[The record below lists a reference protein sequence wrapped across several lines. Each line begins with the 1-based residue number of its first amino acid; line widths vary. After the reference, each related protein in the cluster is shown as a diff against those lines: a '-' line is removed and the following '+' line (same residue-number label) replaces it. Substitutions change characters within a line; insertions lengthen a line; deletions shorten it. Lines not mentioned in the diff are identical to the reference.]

1 LKFAAHGKGVQALL
15 TFAHHFR
22 QEINLA
28 SQKARS
34 ERGTLTRDPYPNSL
48 TFFLVLLLA
57 HSNGQVFYTLPILEV
72 GQQAGVADYRR
83 EYSKYN
89 LATTP

>member
-1 LKFAAHGKGVQALL
+1 
-15 TFAHHFR
+15 
-22 QEINLA
+22 
-28 SQKARS
+28 
-34 ERGTLTRDPYPNSL
+34 
-48 TFFLVLLLA
+48 VLHLA

-72 GQQAGVADYRR
+72 GQQAGVADYGR

>member
-1 LKFAAHGKGVQALL
+1 LVRK
-15 TFAHHFR
+15 
-22 QEINLA
+22 QEIPIRRIVSKAPA
-28 SQKARS
+28 SAPIFGVAQ
-34 ERGTLTRDPYPNSL
+34 LTYL
-48 TFFLVLLLA
+48 FLVLHLA

-72 GQQAGVADYRR
+72 GQQAGVADYGR